1 MSVFTGM
8 NAVDPSTSKIK
19 CSNVGIQ
26 YTKDWIRTKERDNLA
41 TRVQKQLCG
50 DVFSLG
56 NWKELVLGFRK
67 QRHLFRSG
75 YRVKHVFT
83 CEQSSKVKFAEMEVR
98 GSVSSEYQ
106 LSDQDTDGEL
116 EPMSVQVLFDNLCMS
131 TELVEEFEASLTTG
145 LSEAVAAI
153 QTLLKFIR
161 NCEGVCVFYGHTW
174 ISIYTYVCLITVFH
188 VFCMMWQRVWAPG
201 IFYVCLS

>member
-1 MSVFTGM
+1 MWGCLLPRKLEGTCASLQKTASSLF
-8 NAVDPSTSKIK
+8 AVDT
-19 CSNVGIQ
+19 
-26 YTKDWIRTKERDNLA
+26 EL
-41 TRVQKQLCG
+41 TR
-50 DVFSLG
+50 F
-56 NWKELVLGFRK
+56 
-67 QRHLFRSG
+67 
-75 YRVKHVFT
+75 HVRARFKG
-83 CEQSSKVKFAEMEVR
+83 QVAEMEVR

-116 EPMSVQVLFDNLCMS
+116 EPMSVRVLFDNLCMS

-161 NCEGVCVFYGHTW
+161 NCEGVCVCVFYGHTW

-188 VFCMMWQRVWAPG
+188 VCCMM
-201 IFYVCLS
+201 